1 MPPENA
7 ANPKNPATPPA
18 PETTGRVHVA
28 VDDVH
33 VTYATTGA
41 SSGRRSADDGRPGRF
56 RLGPRLGTGPSVAVH
71 ALAGVSLVVRAGEAL
86 GVVGLNGSG
95 KSTLL
100 RSIAGLE
107 RPTSGRVL
115 ASSTPVLLGVNA
127 AMVGALT
134 GTENVR
140 LGLLAM
146 GMTPA
151 RVAEV
156 YDGVVELA
164 GLGSAVERPMRTY
177 SSGMTAR
184 LRFAIAAAAEPDVLL
199 VDEALAT
206 GDAAF
211 RERSQER
218 IDRLRRDAG
227 CVLLVSHAARTI
239 EETCSRAVW
248 LHHGRV
254 VIDGDARE
262 VARRYGRWAAQ
273 LSRGEDD
280 AAAAAL
286 ARAVADGVDTV
297 VRLTTPRENHS

>member
-1 MPPENA
+1 VP
-7 ANPKNPATPPA
+7 

-33 VTYATTGA
+33 VRFTTTGTA
-41 SSGRRSADDGRPGRF
+41 GGRRATGGARRSRRAGRPS
-56 RLGPRLGTGPSVAVH
+56 LGPRLGAGSAVTVN

-100 RSIAGLE
+100 RTIAGLE
-107 RPTSGRVL
+107 RPTRGRVL

-134 GTENVR
+134 GAENVR

-146 GMTPA
+146 GMTPTS
-151 RVAEV
+151 VAEMH
-156 YDGVVELA
+156 DGVVDLA
-164 GLGSAVERPMRTY
+164 GLGSAIDRPMRTY

-184 LRFAIAAAAEPDVLL
+184 LRFAIAAAAEPEVLL

-227 CVLLVSHAARTI
+227 CVLLVSHAARTV

-248 LHHGRV
+248 LHQGRV
-254 VIDGDARE
+254 IIDGEARD

-286 ARAVADGVDTV
+286 ARAVADGADTV
-297 VRLTTPRENHS
+297 VRLAPSKEKRS

>member
-1 MPPENA
+1 MPPEN
-7 ANPKNPATPPA
+7 PASPGT
-18 PETTGRVHVA
+18 PETPGRVHVA

-33 VTYATTGA
+33 VSYATTGA
-41 SSGRRSADDGRPGRF
+41 ARGRRSADVGRPGRF
-56 RLGPRLGTGPSVAVH
+56 RLGPRLGSGPAVAVH
-71 ALAGVSLVVRAGEAL
+71 ALTGVSLVVRAGEAL

-100 RSIAGLE
+100 RTIAGLE
-107 RPTSGRVL
+107 RPTRGRVL

-151 RVAEV
+151 RVAEA
-156 YDGVVELA
+156 YGGVVELA

-218 IDRLRRDAG
+218 IDQLRRDAG

-248 LHHGRV
+248 LHQGSV
-254 VIDGDARE
+254 VLDGEARD

-286 ARAVADGVDTV
+286 ARAVEDGTDTV
-297 VRLTTPRENHS
+297 VRLTTPRETRS